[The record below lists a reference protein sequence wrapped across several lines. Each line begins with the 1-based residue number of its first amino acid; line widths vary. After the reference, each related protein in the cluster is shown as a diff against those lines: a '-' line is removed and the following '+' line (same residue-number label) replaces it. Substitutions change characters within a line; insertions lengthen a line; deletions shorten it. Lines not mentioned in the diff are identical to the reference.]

1 MALKGAERL
10 PKTARL
16 LKRAEFL
23 KLSRTGAKLQ
33 SASFIIISS
42 TNHRPESRLGI
53 TVSSK
58 VGNSV
63 IRNRIKRQIREFFRR
78 RRAALRSGMDILV
91 IARKKTSGGSTG
103 ASIANELERAF
114 SHQLLRRGS

>member
-1 MALKGAERL
+1 MFVRGAERL

-23 KLSRTGAKLQ
+23 KLSRSGVKFQ
-33 SASFIIISS
+33 SANFIVISS
-42 TNHRPESRLGI
+42 ANGGCGARLGI

-63 IRNRIKRQIREFFRR
+63 VRNRIKRRVREFFRR
-78 RRAALRSGMDILV
+78 RAALRPSVDILV
-91 IARKKTSGGSTG
+91 IARKSA
-103 ASIANELERAF
+103 ASLAGKSIQGELEKILTHP
-114 SHQLLRRGS
+114 SSQRGA

>member
-1 MALKGAERL
+1 MRGAQRL

-23 KLSRTGAKLQ
+23 KLSRSGAKFQ
-33 SASFIIISS
+33 SANFIVISS
-42 TNHRPESRLGI
+42 ANNGCGARLGV

-63 IRNRIKRQIREFFRR
+63 ARNRIKRHVREFFRR
-78 RRAALRSGMDILV
+78 RRTGLRPSVDILV
-91 IARKKTSGGSTG
+91 IARTNA
-103 ASIANELERAF
+103 ASLAGKSIHGELEKILAQR
-114 SHQLLRRGS
+114 SSLGRV

>member
-1 MALKGAERL
+1 MTLKGTRRL

-42 TNHRPESRLGI
+42 ANDRPKSRLGI

-63 IRNRIKRQIREFFRR
+63 IRNRIKRQVREFFRR

-91 IARKKTSGGSTG
+91 IARKSAAGLAG
-103 ASIANELERAF
+103 ASMANELGRAF
-114 SHQLLRRGS
+114 SHQSLRRDS

>member
-1 MALKGAERL
+1 MALKGTERL

-33 SASFIIISS
+33 SASFIVISG
-42 TNHRPESRLGI
+42 TNQRPGPRLGI

-63 IRNRIKRQIREFFRR
+63 IRNRIKRHIREVFRR
-78 RRAALRSGMDILV
+78 RRGALRSGTDILV
-91 IARKKTSGGSTG
+91 IARKSAAGLPG
-103 ASIANELERAF
+103 ASIANELGRAF
-114 SHQLLRRGS
+114 NHQSLRRGS

>member
-1 MALKGAERL
+1 MTLKGTEGL

-23 KLSRTGAKLQ
+23 KLSRAGAKLQ
-33 SASFIIISS
+33 SASFIVISS
-42 TNHRPESRLGI
+42 TNHRSETRLGI

-63 IRNRIKRQIREFFRR
+63 IRNRIKRQVREFFRR
-78 RRAALRSGMDILV
+78 RRAALRPGTDVLV
-91 IARKKTSGGSTG
+91 IARKSAAGLPGSSL
-103 ASIANELERAF
+103 ARELGRAF
-114 SHQLLRRGS
+114 NHPSLCRES

>member
-1 MALKGAERL
+1 M
-10 PKTARL
+10 PKSARL

-23 KLSRTGAKLQ
+23 RLSRTGAKFQ
-33 SASFIIISS
+33 SASFIVISG

-58 VGNSV
+58 VGNAV

-78 RRAALRSGMDILV
+78 RRIELRPGVDILV
-91 IARKKTSGGSTG
+91 IARKS
-103 ASIANELERAF
+103 AAELTRPGIESELTRAF
-114 SHQLLRRGS
+114 GQRSLHIAD

>member
-1 MALKGAERL
+1 MTLKGTERL

-33 SASFIIISS
+33 SASFIVISS

-63 IRNRIKRQIREFFRR
+63 IRNRLKRQVREIFRR
-78 RRAALRSGMDILV
+78 RRAALRPGTDILV
-91 IARKKTSGGSTG
+91 IARKSAAGLAGT
-103 ASIANELERAF
+103 SIASELGRVF
-114 SHQLLRRGS
+114 NHTSLRRTT